1 MLEIKNVRQLFENY
15 EKIMFPFYKD
25 DCFCDA
31 KQCEQLF
38 KDILNPKKD
47 NYFLGQMIFEK
58 RNKKLYTIDGQQRLS
73 IIFLL
78 ISSIVKT
85 DTIKKPNRINE
96 TYIEKGMVGFHSKE
110 VIIKKIFNKKFE
122 NPETVVKNAKLLGQI
137 LRYFI
142 AELKKL
148 SANEICKV
156 LQTAEN
162 SMINAFC
169 VPNRTIAMQI
179 YNCIS
184 KRGSKIISKQ

>member
-1 MLEIKNVRQLFENY
+1 MAQFKNVRQLFENS
-15 EKIMFPFYKD
+15 EKIMFPYYKD

-38 KDILNPKKD
+38 KDILNQKKD

-58 RNKKLYTIDGQQRLS
+58 RNKKLYIIDGQQTLTT
-73 IIFLL
+73 IFLL

-85 DTIKKPNRINE
+85 DTIKNPKRINE
-96 TYIEKGMVGFHSKE
+96 TYIEKGMISFHSKE
-110 VIIKKIFNKKFE
+110 SIIIK
-122 NPETVVKNAKLLGQI
+122 
-137 LRYFI
+137 YFI

-148 SANEICKV
+148 SADEICKV
-156 LQTAEN
+156 LQTTEN
-162 SMINAFC
+162 SMINVFYAS
-169 VPNRTIAMQI
+169 NRTEAKQI